1 MDLAQALGINGTP
14 AFVVG
19 KQLAPGAIDYE
30 TLKRFVA
37 EARKGS

>member
-1 MDLAQALGINGTP
+1 LELAQALGITGTP
-14 AFVVG
+14 GFVIG

-30 TLKRFVA
+30 TLKHLVA